1 MEHTFI
7 KEISLPREVSNPQIE
22 IANKLEYTQTGRKI
36 ALRVGFVSP
45 LRIAGSIP
53 GIDKWR
59 TDLAYIVFS
68 PSDSVIEEWESFI
81 HLAEQREAK

>member
-22 IANKLEYTQTGRKI
+22 IANKLEQTQTGRKI
-36 ALRVGFVSP
+36 ALRVGFNSP
-45 LRIAGSIP
+45 LRIAGSVP

-59 TDLAYIVFS
+59 ADLSYIVFS
-68 PSDSVIEEWESFI
+68 PSDSVIEDWESFI
-81 HLAEQREAK
+81 LLAEQRGTN